1 MGFTTPT
8 GAGARSRRGR
18 GRTPIAE
25 INVTPMVDVMLVL
38 LIIFMVVTPALMA
51 GFQAEMPTGLNLI
64 SKPDDPERTTVG
76 IDAEGA
82 YYVNKKPVASCGART
97 IGSDAAPD
105 CRAEMQ
111 RILQAAQMMAQRR
124 LGNVV
129 GRGSPR
135 NASCACDRQE
145 TTDIFQLVLVA
156 HDCPRIGTVG
166 SLLHS
171 ILELTRTYNPYQQ

>member
-1 MGFTTPT
+1 MAFNLGGGGNGGDDDPVL
-8 GAGARSRRGR
+8 AD
-18 GRTPIAE
+18 
-25 INVTPMVDVMLVL
+25 INVTPLVDVMLVL

-111 RILQAAQMMAQRR
+111 RILQAEFERHPDDRVMFVRADAGLQYGELLQVMDIGRDA
-124 LGNVV
+124 GAVV
-129 GRGSPR
+129 LAAVTESPPG
-135 NASCACDRQE
+135 AE
-145 TTDIFQLVLVA
+145 T
-156 HDCPRIGTVG
+156 P
-166 SLLHS
+166 
-171 ILELTRTYNPYQQ
+171 EEE